1 MKLKMYI
8 DDDEAPFIF
17 LKGNL
22 TEGFDAY
29 GPYRNFD
36 EASAAHEFEEGW
48 VMMLDVSGVFRMA
61 DSSMY
66 SLK

>member
-1 MKLKMYI
+1 MKLKMLI
-8 DDDEAPFIF
+8 EEENPPFIF

-22 TEGFDAY
+22 SEGFEAY

-48 VMMLDVSGVFRMA
+48 VMVLDVSGTFKMA
-61 DSSMY
+61 KPSDY
-66 SLK
+66 TL